1 MELIQAAMR
10 RSHSRDSGRSGR
22 SGRSIEGTNAQHDNP
37 PQGPDQENAG
47 AYNYDDNYSAQGS
60 DDYILPDN
68 YEQTRNDPIG
78 KILLDMAH
86 DQFMLA
92 KKCKFQNM
100 STNIHEICEN
110 FEKFME
116 LGEKQRQKH
125 SEITKNEMEQRLINK
140 RLSSHLINQ
149 TFRPPAFA
157 KYPALTSVGKTADI
171 LKLFPHRNN
180 KFSGHPKDGL
190 SLLEFIT
197 SLNAAQEQAQL
208 TEKEFKHMLL
218 SCTTG
223 LAHQF
228 LIDWLDDNDEDM
240 GSTYHQLALR
250 FDNRMT
256 AEEAKKELFYY
267 KAPKDKTLAQVE
279 SHIMSLSHRAS
290 SIYPPG
296 EARKQ
301 ARDLES
307 CDTLI
312 RCLPPV
318 SSDLVRKVHG
328 ELCTELGRPCSATDL
343 SRALHNLRHSINAD
357 IRTHGGSD
365 TRGKSRFPIKN
376 NIMNRNKQKNSY
388 SSYAINTAVTPPSP
402 QFMTQ
407 RRTAAPSRG
416 ASRGLTRPASG
427 QRRPYPPSST
437 PRFPS
442 NRGGPRRGSARGG
455 PRRQINI
462 TGCSLC
468 GQSNHKTEACPNMR
482 NNSGKV
488 IRVHPVQGT
497 CGLCPG
503 ARKHTLHHPSSICP
517 FSPTGCLF
525 GK

>member
-37 PQGPDQENAG
+37 PQGPDQENDG

-60 DDYILPDN
+60 DDYILPEN

-197 SLNAAQEQAQL
+197 SLNAAQEQAKL
-208 TEKEFKHMLL
+208 TEKEFKHMPYALFVNGNSAL
-218 SCTTG
+218 NIRSGTNMFNDKANAITKVIFGEAPYDKSLGPAVERQKGKAANGFDVSSCQFALHYMFKDNVVFYNFIRNVAECTKLNGYFIATCYDG
-223 LAHQF
+223 KTIFNMLKKKQEGESIEIFKNDKKVWSITKDYKETSYENNYSCLGYQIRVFQDSINQTLPEYLVNYEF
-228 LIDWLDDNDEDM
+228 LI
-240 GSTYHQLALR
+240 
-250 FDNRMT
+250 
-256 AEEAKKELFYY
+256 
-267 KAPKDKTLAQVE
+267 
-279 SHIMSLSHRAS
+279 
-290 SIYPPG
+290 
-296 EARKQ
+296 
-301 ARDLES
+301 
-307 CDTLI
+307 
-312 RCLPPV
+312 
-318 SSDLVRKVHG
+318 
-328 ELCTELGRPCSATDL
+328 
-343 SRALHNLRHSINAD
+343 
-357 IRTHGGSD
+357 
-365 TRGKSRFPIKN
+365 
-376 NIMNRNKQKNSY
+376 
-388 SSYAINTAVTPPSP
+388 
-402 QFMTQ
+402 
-407 RRTAAPSRG
+407 
-416 ASRGLTRPASG
+416 
-427 QRRPYPPSST
+427 
-437 PRFPS
+437 
-442 NRGGPRRGSARGG
+442 
-455 PRRQINI
+455 
-462 TGCSLC
+462 
-468 GQSNHKTEACPNMR
+468 
-482 NNSGKV
+482 
-488 IRVHPVQGT
+488 
-497 CGLCPG
+497 
-503 ARKHTLHHPSSICP
+503 
-517 FSPTGCLF
+517 
-525 GK
+525 

>member
-1 MELIQAAMR
+1 MERIHAALSS
-10 RSHSRDSGRSGR
+10 SHSRESGRSGR
-22 SGRSIEGTNAQHDNP
+22 SGQSIEGTSAHNDRPPLNP
-37 PQGPDQENAG
+37 EHENDG
-47 AYNYDDNYSAQGS
+47 SNNYDDNYSAQGS
-60 DDYILPDN
+60 DDYILPEN
-68 YEQTRNDPIG
+68 YEQTKNDPIG

-92 KKCKFQNM
+92 KKCKFENM

-116 LGEKQRQKH
+116 LGEKQRQKA
-125 SEITKNEMEQRLINK
+125 SEITQDEMEQRLIK
-140 RLSSHLINQ
+140 KKLSSHLINQ
-149 TFRPPAFA
+149 TFRPPAFS
-157 KYPALTSVGKTADI
+157 KHPALTSVGKTADI

-197 SLNAAQEQAQL
+197 SLNAAQEQAKL

-223 LAHQF
+223 PAHQF

-256 AEEAKKELFYY
+256 AEEAKKDLFYY

-296 EARKQ
+296 ESRKQ

-312 RCLPPV
+312 RCLPPA

-328 ELCTELGRPCSATDL
+328 ELCTELGKPCSATDL

-357 IRTHGGSD
+357 IRTHGSSE
-365 TRGKSRFPIKN
+365 TRGRSRFQIKN
-376 NIMNRNKQKNSY
+376 NSINKNKQKNSY
-388 SSYAINTAVTPPSP
+388 SSYAINTASMPSTP
-402 QFMTQ
+402 Q
-407 RRTAAPSRG
+407 RGMSSSSRG
-416 ASRGLTRPASG
+416 ASRGATRPANG
-427 QRRPYPPSST
+427 QRRPYLPSSN

-468 GQSNHKTEACPNMR
+468 GQGNHKTEACPNMR

-503 ARKHTLHHPSSICP
+503 IRKHTLHHPSSICP